1 MSYVNMNE
9 ERQYLLMQKIVDHI
23 AIHAYDINPEV
34 GDEEYDKLYD
44 DLINGKVR
52 KVQDWTKKH
61 KVKNLELK
69 FKDYDPFFNI
79 NTREYLEFAKKIILK
94 LKNEQK

>member
-9 ERQYLLMQKIVDHI
+9 EKQYLLMQKIVDYI

-34 GDEEYDKLYD
+34 GDKEFDKLYD

-79 NTREYLEFAKKIILK
+79 NTREDLEFAKKIILK